1 MINCDKYQRFYLHVH
16 FILRNKNPVKI
27 GLKVIIK
34 QIGKF
39 MIFSHYDNDLKFAV
53 EMGYNLRKFFLI
65 SMNVL
70 YEAAIYT
77 MTFISDM
84 YQPYK

>member
-1 MINCDKYQRFYLHVH
+1 
-16 FILRNKNPVKI
+16 
-27 GLKVIIK
+27 
-34 QIGKF
+34 
-39 MIFSHYDNDLKFAV
+39 MIFSHYDNDFKFAV